1 MSQKSKDIAIVIPA
15 RLNSRRLKNKVLMK
29 FNGLEMIEH
38 VRRRAELNVNKIP
51 VYVVSNELEILN
63 LVRKSGG
70 NTVQTY
76 GKHLNG
82 FSRCI
87 EAHNYLK
94 YQRYILLQGDE
105 ILLDPN
111 SLNIMEK
118 TIKPS
123 SQKIYNAVTKLSS
136 YREITNKNIVKCMI
150 SNKKNI
156 QLMFRKSPLIAG
168 NNVQVTQIKK
178 VCGLFGFTE
187 KTLNLIGTYSPS
199 NRAKHESIEQ
209 LSFLDDDIQIEAVE
223 LVKNYPSVNDSKD
236 VKICKKLLLS
246 DKFQNNIW
254 KKIESRN

>member
-1 MSQKSKDIAIVIPA
+1 
-15 RLNSRRLKNKVLMK
+15 MK

-76 GKHLNG
+76 GKHQNG

-87 EAHNYLK
+87 EAHKYLK

-187 KTLNLIGTYSPS
+187 KTLNLIGTYSP
-199 NRAKHESIEQ
+199 
-209 LSFLDDDIQIEAVE
+209 LS
-223 LVKNYPSVNDSKD
+223 
-236 VKICKKLLLS
+236 
-246 DKFQNNIW
+246 
-254 KKIESRN
+254 